1 MLSFSALRLG
11 YAGRAVLELGDFAL
25 PAGGQCLIAGPSGCG
40 KTTLLYAL
48 AGLSPVMAGS
58 VSVNGTVITA
68 LNESARDAFRGR
80 HIGIVY
86 QGIHL
91 IKSLSVL
98 QNVML
103 ASYAAGLAA
112 QETRARALLSRL
124 GLSEKLHAMPDTL
137 SQGQAQRVA
146 IARAALH
153 SPALLLADEPTSSLD
168 DASCAGV
175 IALLK
180 EVALE
185 ANSTLVIATHDARVK
200 EHFADVVTLGG
211 GA

>member
-1 MLSFSALRLG
+1 MLNVSALALG
-11 YAGRAVLELGDFAL
+11 YGDVTVLQFAGMRLEKGA
-25 PAGGQCLIAGPSGCG
+25 QCLIAGASGCG

-48 AGLSPVMAGS
+48 AGISPVMAGTI
-58 VSVNGTVITA
+58 TVAGVEITGLSEA
-68 LNESARDAFRGR
+68 ARDVFRGK

-91 IKSLSVL
+91 IQSLTVV

-103 ASYAAGLAA
+103 ADYAAGMP
-112 QETRARALLSRL
+112 TDRARAVAILTRL
-124 GLSEKLHAMPDTL
+124 GLAEKVDAMPDTL

-153 SPALLLADEPTSSLD
+153 RPSLLLADEPTSSLD
-168 DASCAGV
+168 DAACASV

-180 EVALE
+180 EVAAE
-185 ANSTLVIATHDARVK
+185 AGSTLVIATHDGRVK
-200 EHFADVVTLGG
+200 EHFSEVVAL
-211 GA
+211 